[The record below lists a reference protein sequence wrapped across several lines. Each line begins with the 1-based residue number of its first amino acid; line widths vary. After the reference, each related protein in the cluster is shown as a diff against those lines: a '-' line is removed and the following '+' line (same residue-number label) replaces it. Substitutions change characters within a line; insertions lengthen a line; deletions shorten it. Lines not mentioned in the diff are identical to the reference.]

1 MVLVAVTSEEK
12 ELWSKLNL
20 ELRCSFDCV
29 YGVAGVLKKC
39 NEVLN
44 LMRKIIK
51 SRGKGLDK
59 NKAGVGVRG
68 MRDILSGQGA
78 KFKCGCSSTVYFL
91 RGTEVSD
98 ENFDSFCGCL
108 KAISK
113 LSRGGFLWMGSSA
126 LSKKTQELCF
136 EFMGTSKDKF
146 YAENIKELKAKV
158 NEKFDEEVARREH
171 EKDEKAKREQYDLK
185 MKAGE
190 RLREMLGAMSFEEI
204 RENLKGEEDE
214 KLRWEIGRQLD
225 DMEKHMPEY
234 LGEVEAMVEEEKYR
248 NERKEFI
255 RVVLVCYLDQD
266 IYCTVCGSDH
276 YPWVTELPDINCSY
290 RDNVALVKDYNYK
303 KKTYVGPFYVKFCN
317 RKYEELFVF
326 GEICENSNGNKFNG
340 PSVIH
345 ELKELRDDSG
355 WIVID

>member
-1 MVLVAVTSEEK
+1 MAIAGKEK

-20 ELRCSFDCV
+20 ELGRSFDCV

-39 NEVLN
+39 NKVLT
-44 LMRKIIK
+44 LMREIIK

-68 MRDILSGQGA
+68 MRDILSEAHLLGEN
-78 KFKCGCSSTVYFL
+78 V
-91 RGTEVSD
+91 EVNANEDFSA
-98 ENFDSFCGCL
+98 FCRCL
-108 KAISK
+108 KAISR
-113 LSRGGFLWMGSSA
+113 LPRGGFLWMGSSA
-126 LSKKTQELCF
+126 LSKKTQELCL

-146 YAENIKELKAKV
+146 YAENIKELKAKM
-158 NEKFDEEVARREH
+158 NEKFDEEVTRREH

-266 IYCTVCGSDH
+266 IYYTVCGSDH

-290 RDNVALVKDYNYK
+290 RDNVALVKNYNYK
-303 KKTYVGPFYVKFCN
+303 EKTYVGPFYVKFCN

-345 ELKELRDDSG
+345 ELKELRDDIG